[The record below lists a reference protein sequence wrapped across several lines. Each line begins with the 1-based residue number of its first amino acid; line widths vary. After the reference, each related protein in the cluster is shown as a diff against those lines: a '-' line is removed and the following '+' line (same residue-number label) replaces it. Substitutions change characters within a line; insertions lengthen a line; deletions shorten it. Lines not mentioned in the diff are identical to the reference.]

1 VAIAYI
7 GPGAGFALISSF
19 LTLLVAFVTAVLALL
34 IFPFRAIVRRAK
46 RKRRARAPRF
56 KRVIV
61 LGLDGLEPTIVERMM
76 AEGALPNLQRLR
88 ERGAYRHIATSTP
101 ALSPVAWSTFA
112 TGCDASRH
120 AIWDFLSRDRR
131 SYLPRLSSS
140 EVYGKPRFWRLGSLR
155 IPRGG
160 SGVRSLQKSKTFW
173 KVLSE
178 HGVFSSVIR
187 VPITF
192 PAEEIDGVMISG
204 MCVPD
209 LRGTQGSFTYFTTSR
224 IEKGRIGG
232 LVLQVEERDGAI
244 ATSIPGPKSP
254 FDGETLRIPLTAR
267 VDRAAGT
274 VTLRVDGASHVL
286 REKTY
291 TPWVR
296 LGFRAAPG
304 VTLRGIAR
312 FYLTSLGDDVGLYM
326 TPIHIDPESPAM
338 PISHPPVF
346 STHLA
351 KLNGPYAT
359 LGLAEDTWALNEGAL
374 DERGW
379 LEQAYGFHEERKRM
393 WFHTL
398 KRLRSG
404 TAVCVFDLPDRL
416 QHMFFR
422 HLEADHPA
430 NRGKPASP
438 YTDAVERMY
447 RDCDALVGETM
458 AYVKDGTALFVM
470 SDHGF
475 KTFRRGI
482 DLNAWL
488 VAHGFMH
495 LKPGAG
501 PGEYLESVDW
511 SRTQAYSI
519 GLGSIYVN
527 IRGRERHGIVE
538 KADVAGVK
546 RRIVEGMTELR
557 DVNSTVAVRRIID
570 VQQTFKGP
578 YTDDGPELIPGFAEG
593 YRESWDCA
601 RGIVGAEV
609 FEDNVRA
616 WSGDH
621 CMDPEIV
628 PGVLFANVDLK
639 SESPRLID
647 MGPTVLDL
655 LGVDVPKYMMGRS
668 IA

>member
-1 VAIAYI
+1 MAAIAYI
-7 GPGAGFALISSF
+7 GPGAGFALVSSF
-19 LTLLVAFVTAVLALL
+19 FTLVIAFATAFLALL
-34 IFPFRAIVRRAK
+34 VFPFRAVLRRVRR
-46 RKRRARAPRF
+46 RRRARKPRF
-56 KRVIV
+56 RKVVI
-61 LGLDGLEPTIVERMM
+61 LGLDGLEPTIVERLM
-76 AEGALPNLQRLR
+76 AKGDLPHLARLR

-112 TGCDASRH
+112 TGCDSSRH
-120 AIWDFLSRDRR
+120 AIWDFLARDRR

-140 EVYGKPRFWRLGSLR
+140 EVVGRPRFWRLGPLR
-155 IPRGG
+155 VPRGG
-160 SGVRSLQKSKTFW
+160 ARVRSLQKSRTFW

-178 HGVFSSVIR
+178 HGVFASVLR

-192 PAEEIDGVMISG
+192 PAERIDGVMISG

-209 LRGTQGSFTYFTTSR
+209 LRGTQGSFTLFTTSADTAA
-224 IEKGRIGG
+224 RIGG
-232 LVLQVEERDGAI
+232 HVVRVEERNDGI
-244 ATSIPGPKSP
+244 ATAIPGPASP
-254 FDGETLRIPLTAR
+254 LSGETLSIPLRIA
-267 VDRAAGT
+267 VDRDGGA
-274 VTLRVDGASHVL
+274 VTLRVSGTTHRI
-286 REKTY
+286 REHET

-296 LGFRAAPG
+296 LPFRAAPG
-304 VTLRGIAR
+304 VTLHGIAR
-312 FYLTSLGDDVGLYM
+312 FRLTALGRDVALYM
-326 TPIHIDPESPAM
+326 TPIHIDPEKPAM
-338 PISHPPVF
+338 PIAHPPVF

-351 KLNGPYAT
+351 KLHGPFAT

-374 DERGW
+374 DEAGW
-379 LEQAYGFHEERKRM
+379 LEQAYGFHQERRQM

-398 KRLRSG
+398 RRLREG
-404 TAVCVFDLPDRL
+404 MAVCVFDLPDRL

-422 HLEADHPA
+422 HLESDHPA
-430 NRGKPASP
+430 NRGRPASP
-438 YTDAVERMY
+438 HGDAVETMY
-447 RDCDALVGETM
+447 RDCDALVGETL
-458 AYVKDGTALFVM
+458 ARAGDDAAVFVM

-488 VAHGFMH
+488 VANGFMA

-501 PGEYLESVDW
+501 PGEWLQSVDW
-511 SRTQAYSI
+511 SRTRAYAM

-527 IRGRERHGIVE
+527 IRGRERHGIV
-538 KADVAGVK
+538 APGDVAEVK
-546 RRIVEGMTELR
+546 RHIVETLQGLR
-557 DVNSTVAVRRIID
+557 DGATLAVRRVID
-570 VQQTFKGP
+570 VQGTFHGP

-601 RGIVGAEV
+601 RGVVGSSV

-628 PGVLFANVDLK
+628 PGVLFANIDLK
-639 SESPRLID
+639 ADQPRLID
-647 MGPTVLDL
+647 IGPTVLDL
-655 LGVDVPKYMMGRS
+655 LGVDVPTYMMGRS

>member
-1 VAIAYI
+1 VIAYI

-19 LTLLVAFVTAVLALL
+19 LALAVAFVTAFLALL
-34 IFPFRAIVRRAK
+34 VFPFRAIVRRAR
-46 RKRRARAPRF
+46 RKPRSRTPRF
-56 KRVIV
+56 KKVIV

-76 AEGALPNLQRLR
+76 ADGALPNLAHLR
-88 ERGAYRHIATSTP
+88 QRGAYRHIATSTP

-120 AIWDFLSRDRR
+120 AIWDFLARDRR

-140 EVYGKPRFWRLGSLR
+140 EVYGSTRFWKLGPLR

-160 SGVRSLQKSKTFW
+160 TGVRSLQKSKTFW
-173 KVLSE
+173 KVLAE
-178 HGVFSSVIR
+178 HGVFASVLR

-192 PAEEIDGVMISG
+192 PAEEIHGVMISG

-209 LRGTQGSFTYFTTSR
+209 LRGTQGSFTYFTTSPVQA
-224 IEKGRIGG
+224 ERIGG
-232 LVLQVEERDGAI
+232 LVVRVEERNGVI
-244 ATSIPGPKSP
+244 ATSIPGPRSP
-254 FDGETLRIPLTAR
+254 FDDTTLRIPLTLR
-267 VDRAAGT
+267 VDRGGGHVTVSVNGT
-274 VTLRVDGASHVL
+274 SHTLRAN
-286 REKTY
+286 EY

-296 LGFRAAPG
+296 LGFHAAPG

-312 FYLTSLGDDVGLYM
+312 FYLKSLDGEIALYM
-326 TPIHIDPESPAM
+326 TPIHIDPEKPAM
-338 PISHPPVF
+338 PIAYPPVF

-351 KLNGPYAT
+351 KLQGPFAT

-374 DERGW
+374 DEAGW
-379 LEQAYGFHEERKRM
+379 LAQAYGFHEERKRM
-393 WFHTL
+393 WFHSL
-398 KRLRSG
+398 ERLRSG
-404 TAVCVFDLPDRL
+404 VAVCVFDLPDRL

-422 HLEADHPA
+422 HLESDHPA

-438 YTDAVERMY
+438 HTDAIERMY

-458 AYVKDGTALFVM
+458 RYAKSDTALFVL

-475 KTFRRGI
+475 KTFRRGV

-488 VAHGFMH
+488 VANGFMT
-495 LKPGAG
+495 LESGTG

-511 SRTQAYSI
+511 SRTQAYSL

-527 IRGRERHGIVE
+527 LKGRERHGVVE

-546 RRIVEGMTELR
+546 QRIVDGLTGLR
-557 DVNSTVAVRRIID
+557 DTNGSLAVRRVID
-570 VQQTFKGP
+570 VQQTFAGP

-601 RGIVGAEV
+601 RGIVGAAV
-609 FEDNVRA
+609 FEDNTRA

-628 PGVLFANVDLK
+628 PGVLFSSIPLA
-639 SESPRLID
+639 SETPRLID

-655 LGVDVPKYMMGRS
+655 LGVDPPAYMMGHRL
-668 IA
+668 A

>member
-1 VAIAYI
+1 VPIAYI
-7 GPGAGFALISSF
+7 GPGAGFALVSSF
-19 LTLLVAFVTAVLALL
+19 LTLLVALATASLALL
-34 IFPFRAIVRRAK
+34 IFPFRAIVRRVR
-46 RKRRARAPRF
+46 RKRRMRPPRF
-56 KRVIV
+56 RKIIV
-61 LGLDGLEPTIVERMM
+61 LGLDGLEPTIVERLM
-76 AEGALPNLQRLR
+76 ERGELPNLKSLR
-88 ERGAYRHIATSTP
+88 ERGAYRRLQTSTP

-112 TGCDASRH
+112 TGCDSSRH
-120 AIWDFLSRDRR
+120 AIWDFLARDRR

-140 EVYGKPRFWRLGSLR
+140 EVYGTPRFWKFGPLR

-160 SGVRSLQKSKTFW
+160 AGVRSLQKSKTFW
-173 KVLSE
+173 RVLSE
-178 HGVFSSVIR
+178 HGIFASVLR

-192 PAEEIDGVMISG
+192 PAEPIDGVMISG

-224 IEKGRIGG
+224 DAAERIGG
-232 LVLQVEERDGAI
+232 LVVPVEEKDGIITTA
-244 ATSIPGPKSP
+244 IPGPKSP
-254 FDGETLRIPLTAR
+254 FDRATLHVPLMAR
-267 VDRAAGT
+267 VDRAAGR
-274 VTLRVDGASHVL
+274 VTLRVGGASHVL
-286 REKTY
+286 REREY

-304 VTLRGIAR
+304 VTLHGIAR
-312 FYLTSLGDDVGLYM
+312 FYLTSLSEEIGLYM
-326 TPIHIDPESPAM
+326 TPIHIDPERPAM

-351 KLNGPYAT
+351 KLHGPYGT

-374 DERGW
+374 DETGW
-379 LEQAYGFHEERKRM
+379 LEQAYGFHEERRRM
-393 WFHTL
+393 WFHSL
-398 KRLRSG
+398 ERLRSG
-404 TAVCVFDLPDRL
+404 VAVCVFDLPDRL

-430 NRGKPASP
+430 NRGKPPSP
-438 YTDAVERMY
+438 HRDAVEQMY
-447 RDCDALVGETM
+447 RDCDVLVGETM
-458 AYVKDGTALFVM
+458 RYARDDTAVFVM

-475 KTFRRGI
+475 KSFRRGI

-488 VAHGFMH
+488 SAHGFMT

-501 PGEYLESVDW
+501 PGEFLESVDW

-527 IRGRERHGIVE
+527 LRNRERQGIVE
-538 KADVAGVK
+538 KAELPSLK
-546 RRIVEGMTELR
+546 RRIAEGLTALR
-557 DVNSTVAVRRIID
+557 DGDTVAVRRVID
-570 VQQTFKGP
+570 VQQTFQGP

-601 RGIVGAEV
+601 RGIVGSSV

-621 CMDPEIV
+621 SMDPEIV
-628 PGVLFANVDLK
+628 PGVLFSSIALDA
-639 SESPRLID
+639 ERPRLID
-647 MGPTVLDL
+647 IGPTVLDL
-655 LGVDVPKYMMGRS
+655 LGLDVPAYMMGRS